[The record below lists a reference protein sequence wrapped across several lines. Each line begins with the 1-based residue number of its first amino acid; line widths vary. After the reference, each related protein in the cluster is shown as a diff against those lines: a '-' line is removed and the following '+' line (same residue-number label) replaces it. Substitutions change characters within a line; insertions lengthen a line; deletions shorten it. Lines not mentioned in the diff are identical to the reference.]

1 MQEMAGNMGS
11 IPGSVRLPGGGHD
24 NPLQYSCLENC
35 MDRGAW
41 LATVHGVTKSQI
53 QWATVHA
60 HTHPF
65 LKHAWEHERV
75 EGEIGTAVAGW
86 HRPSVESSQVQS
98 CETNIWITEFSPRGG
113 HRRSARSTDLS
124 DVHSIY
130 LQSLDLRL
138 CFEVLGINYFLK
150 RPSSSLWICKLAF

>member
-1 MQEMAGNMGS
+1 MTNHSSILAWRTAWTEEPDWLQSMGS
-11 IPGSVRLPGGGHD
+11 QRVRYNESD
-24 NPLQYSCLENC
+24 
-35 MDRGAW
+35 
-41 LATVHGVTKSQI
+41 T
-53 QWATVHA
+53 TVHA

-150 RPSSSLWICKLAF
+150 RPSSSL